1 MRVNAGAGRDCPTH
15 PLHSRLSDAP
25 ATGASDIAKRES
37 TGKSRRQEV
46 ELRYRVTIRVE
57 VEAKEAEDEAFRLLW
72 LHFYQ
77 GQQQGVE
84 VDVQSLETG

>member
-1 MRVNAGAGRDCPTH
+1 M
-15 PLHSRLSDAP
+15 
-25 ATGASDIAKRES
+25 
-37 TGKSRRQEV
+37 
-46 ELRYRVTIRVE
+46 RYRVTIRVE
-57 VEAKEAEDEAFRLLW
+57 VEVVEAKEAEDEAFRLLW